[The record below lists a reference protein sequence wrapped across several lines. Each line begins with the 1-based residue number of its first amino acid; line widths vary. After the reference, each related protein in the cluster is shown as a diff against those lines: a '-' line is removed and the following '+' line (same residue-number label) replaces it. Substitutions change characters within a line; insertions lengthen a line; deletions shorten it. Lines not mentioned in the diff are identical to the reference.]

1 MAQVEYLSYDEA
13 IDHLTIYKA
22 DEKIFSTM
30 DTGLVLISLNKK
42 GEIVGLEFMG
52 AQKNFHIP
60 EEVLKWMRG
69 CRVEI
74 EYKPDTKFLIVKLTV
89 LYKKEERP
97 IVYSSA
103 HLDLGESPF
112 TEKFACSATA

>member
-1 MAQVEYLSYDEA
+1 MALVEYLSYDEGV
-13 IDHLTIYKA
+13 DHLTIYKA
-22 DEKIFSTM
+22 DEKIVSTI
-30 DTGLVLISLNKK
+30 DTGLVLMSLNKK

-52 AQKNFHIP
+52 AQKNFRIP
-60 EEVLKWMRG
+60 EEILKGMRG
-69 CRVEI
+69 GRVEI
-74 EYKPDTKFLIVKLTV
+74 EYKPDTKFVIVKLTL

-112 TEKFACSATA
+112 TEEFACGAAA